1 MDETSTCKERPQ
13 MKYVNI
19 SIGTIDSFLMNE
31 AVNIVRSEGYDIDYH
46 NYDNVDLDED
56 PLFLAEAIDVISEAD
71 FITIKVHGDTSYCK
85 KFDKIRNTIELH
97 NISTHLSCTDACVT
111 DAFRKYFLGTD
122 EEYSLIMS
130 YAIFGGDE
138 NFVSLI
144 KWALNKFDNL
154 GIPVDLPRHPLTE
167 GVYYPGSDNHDM
179 AAYIDGLDRSKPNIG
194 IFFYQ
199 KQWITGNLGNVDGLI
214 RAVEELG
221 GNPVPLFFN
230 TFEEKIDGSKG
241 IKRILR
247 EDMTRD
253 GRPVLDAIIETMSF
267 SQTLIATPGVGD
279 QVCEDNFFL
288 TYGVPVLQTMTATSN
303 EEYWRSHLEG
313 LNPAELAYDVVHP
326 EFDGQIITVLNAT
339 NEIKDNIRY
348 YSSVKDRAYRVAD
361 MAMMWARLRH
371 IENKDRKVAILLYQ
385 YPPKNADAGGAAGLD
400 TFASV
405 VNILHRMKEDGYDVG
420 DSIPETPKELVDILL
435 SGLTNDTEWI
445 SHDEVKK
452 RAVDMVPPEQYDIWY
467 RELSEA
473 ARSRLESDWGKPP
486 GEFYSVGKDIIVPG
500 TVFGNIIVGFQ
511 PDRGRDI
518 QANYHDPNV
527 VHPHQYYA
535 YYKWLRFDFGAN
547 AVIHVGTHGTLEW
560 LPGKSIALSGDCCPD
575 YILSSLPDI
584 YPYVIG
590 NPGEGVQAKR
600 RAAAVIIDHM
610 IPAMT
615 RAGGYDEILELEGTV
630 QSYMNAVTQS
640 QDQNASLIL
649 SKLREIL
656 LRMEMYNDLKL
667 DPDCSDDELESRIDD
682 LYDYVVDIKENL
694 IKDGLHILGEIPSGK
709 RLEEDVYSLTRMANG
724 EIPSLREGIARSL
737 GYDILDL
744 QNNPSQRDEIT
755 GRLKGQILED
765 VETDMESLIA
775 KMAEN
780 GFRKDECLAL
790 IKDYEDPEDI
800 RTTVTFVCDELYPN
814 LMGMGNEIDS
824 VMKALQGNFI
834 EPGPSG
840 CPTRGRAQI
849 LPTGR
854 NFYSIDPDAIPWHSS
869 WEIGKTMADQML
881 ERFVEEHGSYPRN
894 IGIVMWATDTMKTG
908 GDDTAYVLWLMG
920 IRPVWT
926 GYAGRVK
933 DLEVIPVSELGR
945 PRIDVTLRISGLF
958 RDTFPNLVRM
968 IDRAV
973 HMIAEL
979 DESEDENYL
988 LANLRH
994 DIVQS
999 IEEGMP
1005 EDQAREDAM
1014 IRIFGDAPGSYG
1026 SGTNIL
1032 VRTSDWKDRDEIGK
1046 IYRDYGE
1053 YAYGIGRAGER
1064 KPEAFRHRLMNMD
1077 VTVKNSVSREYDMFD
1092 NDDVYT
1098 DLGGFNAAVMS
1109 VRGEMPMSV
1118 IGFSADTSNIKT
1130 KTIEE
1135 EGRYI
1140 FRSKINNPKWVEGL
1154 KPHGFKGAQEI
1165 SKMTEYV
1172 FGWDATS
1179 DIIEGWEYKS
1189 IADNFLFNKDNADWF
1204 RDANPYAM
1212 MEVTSRLLEAIYRE
1226 MWDAGDEMEEKL
1238 KQLYEELE
1246 GDIEGLNDR

>member
-1 MDETSTCKERPQ
+1 MRF
-13 MKYVNI
+13 VNI
-19 SIGTIDSFLMNE
+19 SIGTMDSYLMNE
-31 AVNIVRSEGYDIDYH
+31 AVRIVREEGYDIDYH
-46 NYDNVDLDED
+46 NYDNTELDDD
-56 PLFLAEAIDVISEAD
+56 PLYLADAIREISKAD
-71 FITIKVHGDTSYCK
+71 FITVKVHGDTSYCK
-85 KFDKIRNTIELH
+85 KFDKIRDAVESH
-97 NISTHLSCTDACVT
+97 GVCMHLSCTDACVT
-111 DAFRKYFLGTD
+111 DAFRSYFLGTD
-122 EEYSLIMS
+122 EEYDLIMA
-130 YAIFGGDE
+130 YYVFGGDE
-138 NFVSLI
+138 NFVSLL
-144 KWALNKFDNL
+144 KWALRKYDGL
-154 GIPVDLPRHPLTE
+154 DIDVEEPKHPLTE
-167 GVYYPGSDNHDM
+167 GVYYPGSDDHDM
-179 AAYIDGLDRSKPNIG
+179 GRYVDSLDPSRPNIG

-199 KQWITGNLGNVDGLI
+199 KQWVTGNLRNIDGLI
-214 RAVEELG
+214 RAVEKLG
-221 GNPVPLFFN
+221 GNPVALFFN

-241 IKRILR
+241 VKRILR

-267 SQTLIATPGVGD
+267 SQTLIANPGVGD
-279 QVCEDNFFL
+279 QVCDDNFFL
-288 TYGVPVLQTMTATSN
+288 DYGVPVLQTMTMVSS
-303 EEYWRSHLEG
+303 EEQWRENTEG
-313 LNPAELAYDVVHP
+313 LSPAELAYDVVHP
-326 EFDGQIITVLNAT
+326 EFDGQIISVASAS
-339 NEIKDNIRY
+339 NEFENGARY
-348 YSSVKDRAYRVAD
+348 YKSIEDRVLRVAN
-361 MAMMWARLRH
+361 MAIMWARLRH
-371 IENKDRKVAILLYQ
+371 IENRDRKVAILLYQ
-385 YPPKNADAGGAAGLD
+385 YPPKNAGAGGAAGLD

-405 VNILHRMKEDGYDVG
+405 VSILHRMRADGYDVG
-420 DSIPETPKELVDILL
+420 EIPGTPRELVDIML
-435 SGLTNDTEWI
+435 SGLTNDVDWI
-445 SHDEVKK
+445 SQDEVRK

-467 RELSEA
+467 RELSD
-473 ARSRLESDWGKPP
+473 RVRGWLEKDWGKPP

-500 TVFGNIIVGFQ
+500 VVFGNILVGFQ
-511 PDRGRDI
+511 PDRGKDL
-518 QANYHDPNV
+518 QTSYHDPYTI
-527 VHPHQYYA
+527 HPHQYYA
-535 YYKWLRFDFGAN
+535 YYKWLREDFGAD

-560 LPGKSIALSGDCCPD
+560 LPGKSVALSGDCCPD
-575 YILSSLPDI
+575 YILTSLPDI

-590 NPGEGVQAKR
+590 NPGEGIQAKR

-630 QSYMNAVTQS
+630 QNYMNALAQG
-640 QDQNASLIL
+640 QDQNCLLVL

-656 LRMEMYNDLKL
+656 QRMEMFSDLKL
-667 DPDCSDDELESRIDD
+667 KPECTDDELKEKIDD

-694 IKDGLHILGEIPSGK
+694 IKDGLHILGEVPSGK
-709 RLEEDVYSLTRMANG
+709 RLEEEVYSLVRMSNG
-724 EIPSLREGIARSL
+724 EIPSMREAIAASM

-744 QNNPSQRDEIT
+744 QNHSSQRDESS
-755 GRLKGQILED
+755 GRLKGEVLED
-765 VETDMESLIA
+765 VEVRMETMISGMAGYGFDINRCLSLA
-775 KMAEN
+775 DEYEN
-780 GFRKDECLAL
+780 PDDLK
-790 IKDYEDPEDI
+790 
-800 RTTVTFVCDELYPN
+800 RTISFVCSELYPN
-814 LMGMGNEIDS
+814 LKRMGNEIDS
-824 VMKALQGNFI
+824 VMNALRGNFI

-854 NFYSIDPDAIPWHSS
+854 NFYSIDPDAVPWHSS
-869 WEIGKTMADQML
+869 WEIGRKMADQMIQ
-881 ERFVEEHGSYPRN
+881 RYVDEHGSYPKN

-933 DLEVIPVSELGR
+933 GLEVIPVSELGR

-973 HMIAEL
+973 HMVAEL
-979 DESEDENYL
+979 DESEEENYI
-988 LANLRH
+988 LANLRR
-994 DIVQS
+994 DIVTS

-1014 IRIFGDAPGSYG
+1014 IRIFGDAPGTYG
-1026 SGTNIL
+1026 SGTNVL
-1032 VRTSDWKDRDEIGK
+1032 VRTSNWKDQSEIGQV
-1046 IYRDYGE
+1046 YREYGE
-1053 YAYGIGRAGER
+1053 YAYGIGRHGER
-1064 KPEAFRHRLMNMD
+1064 KPEAFRHKLMNMD

-1098 DLGGFNAAVMS
+1098 DLGGFNAAVKS

-1118 IGFSADTSNIKT
+1118 IGFSADTSNIRT
-1130 KTIEE
+1130 KTIDE

-1212 MEVTSRLLEAIYRE
+1212 FEVTARLLEAICRE
-1226 MWDAGDEMEEKL
+1226 MWDAGEEMEERL
-1238 KQLYEELE
+1238 KELYEDLE
-1246 GDIEGLNDR
+1246 GDLEGLNDR

>member
-1 MDETSTCKERPQ
+1 

-19 SIGTIDSFLMNE
+19 SIGTMDSFLMNE
-31 AVNIVRSEGYDIDYH
+31 AVKIIQSQGFELDYH
-46 NYDNVDLDED
+46 NYDNADLDED
-56 PLFLAEAIDVISEAD
+56 PLFLADAVKVISEAD

-85 KFDKIRNTIELH
+85 KFDKIKNAIETH
-97 NISTHLSCTDACVT
+97 NICTHLSCTDACVT
-111 DAFRKYFLGTD
+111 DAFRYMFTGSD
-122 EEYSLIMS
+122 DDYNLIMAYS
-130 YAIFGGDE
+130 VFGGND
-138 NFVSLI
+138 NFTSLI
-144 KWALNKFDNL
+144 KWGLKRFDGL
-154 GIPVDLPRHPLTE
+154 DLEIPEPAHPITE
-167 GVYYPGSDNHDM
+167 GVYYPGSNDHDM
-179 AAYIDGLDRSKPNIG
+179 RKYIDSLDTTKPNIG
-194 IFFYQ
+194 IFLYQ
-199 KQWITGNLGNVDGLI
+199 KQWVTGNLESIDGLI

-221 GNPVPLFFN
+221 GNPVALFFN

-241 IKRILR
+241 IKRILK

-253 GRPVLDAIIETMSF
+253 GKPVLDAIIETMSF
-267 SQTLIATPGVGD
+267 SQTLVATPGVGD
-279 QVCEDNFFL
+279 QICDDNFFL
-288 TYGVPVLQTMTATSN
+288 DYGVPVIQTMTMVSDEAT
-303 EEYWRSHLEG
+303 WRERLEG
-313 LNPAELAYDVVHP
+313 LSPAEIAYDVVHP
-326 EFDGQIITVLNAT
+326 EFDGQIISVPCAS
-339 NEIKDNIRY
+339 NEYKEGGIRY
-348 YSSVKDRAYRVAD
+348 YHSIKDRALRIAD
-361 MAMMWARLRH
+361 MAIMWGRLRH

-405 VNILHRMKEDGYDVG
+405 VNILNRMKADGYDVG
-420 DSIPETPKELVDILL
+420 DHIPETPKELVDILL

-445 SHDEVKK
+445 SDDEVRK
-452 RAVDMVPPEQYDIWY
+452 RAEDTIPPEQYNVWY
-467 RELSEA
+467 KQLSEKV
-473 ARSRLESDWGKPP
+473 RIRIEQDWGKPP
-486 GEFYSVGKDIIVPG
+486 GDFYTVGKDIIATG
-500 TVFGNIIVGFQ
+500 TIFGNIIVGFQ

-518 QANYHDPNV
+518 QANYHDPNC

-535 YYKWLRFDFGAN
+535 YYKWLREDFGAN

-560 LPGKSIALSGDCCPD
+560 LPGKSVALSGDCCPD
-575 YILSSLPDI
+575 YILTSLPDI

-590 NPGEGVQAKR
+590 NPGEGIQAKR

-615 RAGGYDEILELEGTV
+615 RAGGYDEILELEGAV
-630 QSYMNAVTQS
+630 QNYMNSYAQG
-640 QDQNASLIL
+640 QDQNCLLIL

-656 LRMEMYNDLKL
+656 TRMDMFGDLKL
-667 DPDCSDDELESRIDD
+667 SPDCSDEELTGKIDD

-709 RLEEDVYSLTRMANG
+709 RLEEDVYSLVRMANG
-724 EIPSLREGIARSL
+724 DIPSMRESIAKSM

-744 QNNPSQRDEIT
+744 QNNSSQRDDAS
-755 GRLKGQILED
+755 GKLKGQVLED
-765 VETDMESLIA
+765 VETRMESMISA
-775 KMAEN
+775 MAES
-780 GFRKDECLAL
+780 GFDEKQCLKLTEGYESSEDLRKT
-790 IKDYEDPEDI
+790 IS
-800 RTTVTFVCDELYPN
+800 FVCSELYPN
-814 LMGMGNEIDS
+814 LMHMDNEIDS
-824 VMKALQGNFI
+824 VMKGLQGEFI

-854 NFYSIDPDAIPWHSS
+854 NFYSIDPDAVPWHSS
-869 WEIGKTMADQML
+869 WEIGKKMADQML
-881 ERFVEEHGSYPRN
+881 ERFVDEHGSYPKN

-973 HMIAEL
+973 HMVADL
-979 DESEDENYL
+979 DESEDENYI
-988 LANLRH
+988 LANLRR
-994 DIVQS
+994 DIVLS

-1032 VRTSDWKDRDEIGK
+1032 VRTSDWKDQSEIGK

-1053 YAYGIGRAGER
+1053 YAYGIGRSGER
-1064 KPEAFRHRLMNMD
+1064 KPDAFRHKLMNMD

-1098 DLGGFNAAVMS
+1098 DLGGFNAAVKS
-1109 VRGEMPMSV
+1109 VRGEMPMSI

-1130 KTIEE
+1130 KTIDE

-1189 IADNFLFNKDNADWF
+1189 IADNFLFNEDNAEWF

-1212 MEVTSRLLEAIYRE
+1212 YEVTSRLLEAIYRE
-1226 MWDAGDEMEEKL
+1226 MWDADEETEQKL
-1238 KQLYEELE
+1238 KDLFEELE

>member
-1 MDETSTCKERPQ
+1 
-13 MKYVNI
+13 MKFVNI

-31 AVNIVRSEGYDIDYH
+31 AVKLVRSEGFDVDYH

-56 PLFLAEAIDVISEAD
+56 PLFLAEAVKIISEAD
-71 FITIKVHGDTSYCK
+71 FVTMKVHGDTTYCK
-85 KFDKIRNTIELH
+85 KFDKLRDAIEQH
-97 NISTHLSCTDACVT
+97 NVCMHLSCTDACVT
-111 DAFRKYFLGTD
+111 EAFRSYFHGTD
-122 EEYSLIMS
+122 EEYDLIMS
-130 YAIFGGDE
+130 YAVFGGDE

-144 KWALNKFDNL
+144 KWAIRKYD
-154 GIPVDLPRHPLTE
+154 GIDLEIPEPVHPLTE
-167 GVYYPGSDNHDM
+167 GVYYPGSDDHDISR
-179 AAYIDGLDRSKPNIG
+179 YLDSLDGSKPNIG

-199 KQWITGNLGNVDGLI
+199 KQWVTGNLESIDGLI
-214 RAVEELG
+214 RAVEKLG
-221 GNPVPLFFN
+221 GNPVPIFLN
-230 TFEEKIDGSKG
+230 TAEEKIDHSKG
-241 IKRILR
+241 VKRLLR
-247 EDMTRD
+247 EDLTRN
-253 GRPVLDAIIETMSF
+253 GKPVLDAIIETMSF

-279 QVCEDNFFL
+279 QIIDDNFFL
-288 TYGVPVLQTMTATSN
+288 DYGVPALQSMTMVSDEST
-303 EEYWRSHLEG
+303 WRERLEG
-313 LNPAELAYDVVHP
+313 LSPAEIAYDVVHP
-326 EFDGQIITVLNAT
+326 EFDGQIITVPCAS
-339 NEIKDNIRY
+339 NEYKDGGIRY
-348 YSSVKDRAYRVAD
+348 YHSIDDRAMRVAD
-361 MAMMWARLRH
+361 MAIMWAKLRH

-405 VNILHRMKEDGYDVG
+405 VNILHRMKDDGYDVG
-420 DSIPETPKELVDILL
+420 NIPETPRELVEILL
-435 SGLTNDTEWI
+435 AGLTNDTEWI
-445 SHDEVKK
+445 SDDEVRK
-452 RAVDMVPPEQYDIWY
+452 RAEDLIPPEQYDIWY
-467 RELSEA
+467 KELSDRVRE
-473 ARSRLESDWGKPP
+473 RIEKDWDKPP
-486 GEFYSVGKDIIVPG
+486 GKFYTVGKDIIATG

-518 QANYHDPNV
+518 QANYHDPNC

-535 YYKWLRFDFGAN
+535 YYKWLREDFGAN

-575 YILSSLPDI
+575 YILTSLPDI

-590 NPGEGVQAKR
+590 NPGEGIQAKR

-610 IPAMT
+610 IPTMT
-615 RAGGYDEILELEGTV
+615 RSGGYDEILELEGTV
-630 QSYMNAVTQS
+630 QNYMNSMAQG
-640 QDQNASLIL
+640 QDQNCLLIL

-656 LRMEMYNDLKL
+656 LRMDMYSDLKL
-667 DPDCSDDELESRIDD
+667 DPNCSDDELREKIDD

-694 IKDGLHILGEIPSGK
+694 IKDGLHILGEIPEGK
-709 RLEEDVYSLTRMANG
+709 RLEEDVYSLVRMANG
-724 EIPSLREGIARSL
+724 EIPSLRVAIASSM
-737 GYDILDL
+737 GYELMEL
-744 QNNPSQRDEIT
+744 QNNSSGRDPKT
-755 GRLKGQILED
+755 GRLNGEILEE
-765 VETDMESLIA
+765 VEVRMESLISEIA
-775 KMAEN
+775 AAGFEREACLKLTEDFEN
-780 GFRKDECLAL
+780 D
-790 IKDYEDPEDI
+790 DDI
-800 RTTVTFVCDELYPN
+800 RKTVAFVCDELYPN
-814 LMGMGNEIDS
+814 LMRMDNEIDS
-824 VMKALQGNFI
+824 VMSALRGNFI

-869 WEIGKTMADQML
+869 WEIGKKMADQML
-881 ERFVEEHGSYPRN
+881 ERFVDEHGSYPKN

-908 GDDTAYVLWLMG
+908 GDDTAYVLWLLG

-958 RDTFPNLVRM
+958 RDTFPNLVRL

-973 HMIAEL
+973 RMIADL
-979 DESEDENYL
+979 DETEEENYI

-994 DIVQS
+994 DIVLS

-1032 VRTSDWKDRDEIGK
+1032 VRTSDWKDRGEIGK

-1053 YAYGIGRAGER
+1053 YAYGIGRSGER
-1064 KPEAFRHRLMNMD
+1064 KPDAFRHKLMNMD

-1098 DLGGFNAAVMS
+1098 DLGGFNAAVES
-1109 VRGEMPMSV
+1109 VRGEKPMSV

-1130 KTIEE
+1130 KTIDE

-1212 MEVTSRLLEAIYRE
+1212 YEVTARLLEAIYRG
-1226 MWDAGDEMEEKL
+1226 MWDADEETEEKL
-1238 KQLYEELE
+1238 KELFEDLE